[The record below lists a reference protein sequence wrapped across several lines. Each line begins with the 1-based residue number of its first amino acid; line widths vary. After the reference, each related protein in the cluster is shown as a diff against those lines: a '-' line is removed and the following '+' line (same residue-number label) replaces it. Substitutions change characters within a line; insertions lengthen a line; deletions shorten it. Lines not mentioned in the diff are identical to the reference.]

1 MVTITPRAD
10 KSFAVE
16 FNPGPVFLVLT
27 LPQINAFLRELQDT
41 GMIKLND
48 QVAVRPRK

>member
-27 LPQINAFLRELQDT
+27 HD
-41 GMIKLND
+41 
-48 QVAVRPRK
+48 